1 MSIKNLDELK
11 AQINIVNVIKNY
23 VPLKKIHGSWKG
35 LCPFHA
41 EKTPSFSVSEQ
52 KGLFHCF
59 GCKEGGDAFAFVQ
72 KFKHY
77 DFNEAVREIAD
88 IYNFELEFDGEKS
101 TPKKDYFEFYARL
114 NAFFKENL
122 LKNDKVLAYL
132 AKRGLSKEDLH
143 TYDIGLVPDNYKLIE
158 FIGKDLELALATGL
172 LIKGQ
177 NGTYS
182 QFARRLS
189 FAFRNPIFKIVG
201 FSCRIHPYENFSNSA
216 KYINSRESFLFH
228 KSHFLYNLNYAKN
241 AYFKKQNT
249 DNGIQTTENRERNT
263 DNGTRNTDYGI
274 QNTDDGLRGFAT
286 PLNAVVRSP
295 SSVIST
301 SQRLVIVEGFFD
313 AIALSKLGHKA
324 NVASCGTA
332 FNQIHLA
339 TLLKNGI
346 ENYALCF
353 DKDKAGL
360 KATLK
365 TCELL
370 FKHGFFE
377 SEVWQIAGDF
387 KDIGEVLEARQA
399 VQNTEHGQ
407 RIADSGEFIE
417 KINAFEFYVRAKLA
431 QCQSSRDKDKFLKA
445 LLKSISAQNNYFLKD
460 FCFEIVERVT
470 GFEFKHT
477 HRVSL
482 KKVEFN
488 AEKALFKTILCDESA
503 LFIARELL
511 NSAFFDEYESSFK
524 LFIETGELD
533 EKAKE
538 LKIDES
544 VSVLSALDFDSA
556 ARSFKKAFLARELEK
571 AKVAR
576 NFTLICD
583 LQAQLKAVDEI
594 AEVF

>member
-11 AQINIVNVIKNY
+11 AQINIVNVIKNF

-35 LCPFHA
+35 ICPFHA
-41 EKTPSFSVSEQ
+41 EKTPSFCVSEQ

-59 GCKEGGDAFAFVQ
+59 GCKEGGDAFAFIQ

-88 IYNFELEFDGEKS
+88 FYNFELEFSGEKS

-122 LKNDKVLAYL
+122 LKNDKLLAYL
-132 AKRGLSKEDLH
+132 AKRGLSKEDLN
-143 TYDIGLVPDNYKLIE
+143 TYDIGLVPDNYKLID

-228 KSHFLYNLNYAKN
+228 KSHFLYNLNYAKS
-241 AYFKKQNT
+241 AYFKQNT
-249 DNGIQTTENRERNT
+249 EKTQGE
-263 DNGTRNTDYGI
+263 
-274 QNTDDGLRGFAT
+274 
-286 PLNAVVRSP
+286 P
-295 SSVIST
+295 
-301 SQRLVIVEGFFD
+301 QRLVIVEGFFD
-313 AIALSKLGHKA
+313 SIALSKLGYKA

-346 ENYALCF
+346 EKYALCF
-353 DKDKAGL
+353 DKDDAGL

-365 TCELL
+365 ACELL

-377 SEVWQIAGDF
+377 SEVWQIVGDF
-387 KDIGEVLEARQA
+387 KDIGEIIEFNAKNQGATQDEPQLES
-399 VQNTEHGQ
+399 
-407 RIADSGEFIE
+407 IIE
-417 KINAFEFYVRAKLA
+417 KVNAFEFYIRAKLS

-445 LLKSISAQNNYFLKD
+445 LLKSIHAQNNYYLKD
-460 FCFEIVERVT
+460 FCFEILERVT

-482 KKVEFN
+482 KKVEFS
-488 AEKALFKTILCDESA
+488 AEKALFKSVLCDESA
-503 LFIARELL
+503 LLIARELL

-544 VSVLSALDFDSA
+544 VSVLNALDFDSA
-556 ARSFKKAFLARELEK
+556 ARSFKKAFLMRELEK
-571 AKVAR
+571 AKLAR

-594 AEVF
+594 VEVF

>member
-1 MSIKNLDELK
+1 M
-11 AQINIVNVIKNY
+11 
-23 VPLKKIHGSWKG
+23 
-35 LCPFHA
+35 
-41 EKTPSFSVSEQ
+41 
-52 KGLFHCF
+52 
-59 GCKEGGDAFAFVQ
+59 
-72 KFKHY
+72 
-77 DFNEAVREIAD
+77 
-88 IYNFELEFDGEKS
+88 
-101 TPKKDYFEFYARL
+101 
-114 NAFFKENL
+114 
-122 LKNDKVLAYL
+122 LKNDKLLAYL
-132 AKRGLSKEDLH
+132 AKRGLSKEDLN
-143 TYDIGLVPDNYKLIE
+143 TYDIGLVPDNYKLID
-158 FIGKDLELALATGL
+158 FIGKDLELALQTGL

-228 KSHFLYNLNYAKN
+228 KSHFLYNFNYAKT
-241 AYFKKQNT
+241 AYFKK
-249 DNGIQTTENRERNT
+249 DENVIASEQSERGN
-263 DNGTRNTDYGI
+263 
-274 QNTDDGLRGFAT
+274 
-286 PLNAVVRSP
+286 PHK
-295 SSVIST
+295 
-301 SQRLVIVEGFFD
+301 RLVIVEGFFD
-313 AIALSKLGHKA
+313 SIALSKLGYKA

-346 ENYALCF
+346 ENFALCF
-353 DKDKAGL
+353 DKDEAGL

-377 SEVWQIAGDF
+377 SEVWQIIGDF
-387 KDIGEVLEARQA
+387 KDIGEILEK
-399 VQNTEHGQ
+399 QNTENGTQ
-407 RIADSGEFIE
+407 NADLGEFIE
-417 KINAFEFYVRAKLA
+417 KVNAFEFYIRAKLA

-445 LLKSISAQNNYFLKD
+445 LLKSIKAQNNYFLKD
-460 FCFEIVERVT
+460 FCLEIVERVT

-477 HRVSL
+477 HRVNL

-488 AEKALFKTILCDESA
+488 AEKALFKSVLCDESA
-503 LFIARELL
+503 RFIARELL
-511 NSAFFDEYESSFK
+511 NSAYFDEYESSFK

-544 VSVLSALDFDSA
+544 VSVLNAVDFDSA
-556 ARSFKKAFLARELEK
+556 ARSFKKAFLMRELEK

-576 NFTLICD
+576 NFTLICE

-594 AEVF
+594 VEVF